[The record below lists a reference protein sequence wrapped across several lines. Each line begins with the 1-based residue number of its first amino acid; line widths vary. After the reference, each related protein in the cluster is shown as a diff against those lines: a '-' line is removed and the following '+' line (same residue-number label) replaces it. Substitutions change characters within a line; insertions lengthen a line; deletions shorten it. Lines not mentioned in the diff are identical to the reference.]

1 MVSAFLTGLCDV
13 SPVTA
18 FDALH
23 VGKKLL
29 ATLGHSHLVFLGCRL
44 LGRRL
49 SVLRAPSRSVLGA
62 LLDDGYPTASSIIHL
77 CGA

>member
-1 MVSAFLTGLCDV
+1 MSAFLTGLCDV

-29 ATLGHSHLVFLGCRL
+29 ATLGTATWYS
-44 LGRRL
+44 
-49 SVLRAPSRSVLGA
+49 RAAV
-62 LLDDGYPTASSIIHL
+62 Y
-77 CGA
+77 